1 MAPKVKAEGRAKR
14 VRQAKTLEAPEPRVT
29 FPVGV
34 LIRDNDNHVFFLSA
48 LQLEKFRRT
57 DLETLAFGTQLDQG
71 DAILGLKNA
80 WRVDGFGI
88 ASGD

>member
-1 MAPKVKAEGRAKR
+1 MAPKVKVEGRAKR
-14 VRQAKTLEAPEPRVT
+14 VGQAKTFEAPESQLT

-48 LQLEKFRRT
+48 LQLEQFRRT
-57 DLETLAFGTQLDQG
+57 DLETSAFRTQLNQG
-71 DAILGLKNA
+71 NAILGLKNA
-80 WRVDGFGI
+80 WRIDGFGI